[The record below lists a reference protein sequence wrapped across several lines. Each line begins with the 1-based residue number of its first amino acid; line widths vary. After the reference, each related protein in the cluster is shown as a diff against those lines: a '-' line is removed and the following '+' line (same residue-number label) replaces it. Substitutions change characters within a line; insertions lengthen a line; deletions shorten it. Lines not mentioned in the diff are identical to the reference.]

1 MLGRPRGAA
10 AANVIAQGVVGGMR
24 VLVTGGAGFIGHH
37 LARALLDAGR
47 DVAVIDDLSSGRDSR
62 LDPIRDDIDFV
73 AGSILDASA
82 LDAAAA
88 GSDVIFHHAAIPSV
102 ARSVADPK
110 TTDDVNVGGTIEVM
124 LAAARH
130 GVRRVVLAGSA
141 AVYGIPERLPCRE
154 TLRATPI
161 SPYGAGKLAAEHYL
175 HSLGAVHG
183 IETVCLRYFN
193 VFGPGQDASSEYS
206 AAVPRFITAVLAGD
220 SPQVHG
226 DGHATRDFVYVD
238 DAVAACL
245 LAMSSTV
252 PTGLTCNV
260 ASGEGHDLLDL
271 LAAIAGAVDETVEP
285 TFGPPRPGDIR
296 DSRAD
301 ISLARRILGYA
312 PRVRFEDGVA
322 RTVEWYRNPGAA
334 QDEPRQGAA

>member
-1 MLGRPRGAA
+1 MLGRPRGAT
-10 AANVIAQGVVGGMR
+10 AANGQGVVGGMR

-37 LARALLDAGR
+37 LARALVEAGR
-47 DVAVIDDLSSGRDSR
+47 DVAVIDDLSSGLDSR
-62 LDPIRDDIDFV
+62 LDSIRDDIDV
-73 AGSILDASA
+73 VDGSILDPGAM
-82 LDAAAA
+82 DAAAA

-110 TTDDVNVGGTIEVM
+110 ATSEVNVGGTIEVM

-154 TLRATPI
+154 TMRPAPI
-161 SPYGAGKLAAEHYL
+161 SPYGAGKLAAEGYL

-183 IETVCLRYFN
+183 VETVCLRYFN

-206 AAVPRFITAVLAGD
+206 AAVPRFITAVLAGE
-220 SPQVHG
+220 SPQVYG
-226 DGHATRDFVYVD
+226 DGRAIRDFVYVD
-238 DAVAACL
+238 DAVAACV

-252 PTGLTCNV
+252 PTGLTCNI

-271 LAAIAGAVDETVEP
+271 LAAIAEAVDEPVEP
-285 TFGPPRPGDIR
+285 VFGPPRPGDIR

-301 ISLARRILGYA
+301 IGLARRILGYA

-322 RTVEWYRNPGAA
+322 RTVDWYRNPGAA
-334 QDEPRQGAA
+334 QDEPSQGAA